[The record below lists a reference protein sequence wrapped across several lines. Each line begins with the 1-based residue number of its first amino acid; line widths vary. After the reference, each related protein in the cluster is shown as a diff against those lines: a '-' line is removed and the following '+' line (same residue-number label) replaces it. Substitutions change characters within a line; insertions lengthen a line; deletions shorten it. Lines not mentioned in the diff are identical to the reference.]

1 MSGIGNFILYG
12 AIEYFC
18 CMADL
23 HKKTLLYN
31 CKNRWQWTARRI
43 SHYRMKASFFAIE
56 QNKST

>member
-43 SHYRMKASFFAIE
+43 SHYRMKASFFCD
-56 QNKST
+56 